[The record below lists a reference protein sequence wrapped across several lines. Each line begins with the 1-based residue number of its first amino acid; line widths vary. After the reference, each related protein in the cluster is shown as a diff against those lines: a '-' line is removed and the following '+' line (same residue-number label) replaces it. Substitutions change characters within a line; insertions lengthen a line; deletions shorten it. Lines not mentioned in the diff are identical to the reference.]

1 LIDTA
6 RHHVAAAL
14 HPKRRCESRPR
25 LAATTVARMSGA
37 LLVGP
42 GADTARREREVYVD
56 RLSIAARDR
65 PQRRRP
71 FLSPVASRGRRGAE
85 QRALAAVPRSLR
97 RTGIACRGAATVS
110 MLSSAPT
117 TAAIP
122 PRRFR
127 ARSALSAG
135 IWRVAPPLTAPE
147 PPRGSPT
154 SRTPRPER
162 RDAPTGRVE
171 RARRPRVRQ
180 DFNEVKSLGSLS
192 STRPVS
198 TTSAST
204 AKRRRRERTARGRP
218 CSQNVLRALPVRA
231 ERFDGG
237 FPRRAHDGACTG
249 SELFV
254 GGPDTGE
261 SGIYVAPGTSR
272 LKGHF
277 LVDVDD
283 LPMWG
288 FERSPSRRSTSSR
301 PPNRSRRRRGSLA
314 RRTRQS
320 PSGGAHALSR
330 GKTSQAVAESRET
343 A

>member
-1 LIDTA
+1 
-6 RHHVAAAL
+6 
-14 HPKRRCESRPR
+14 
-25 LAATTVARMSGA
+25 MSGA
-37 LLVGP
+37 LLVAP
-42 GADTARREREVYVD
+42 GADTARREREVYVA

-85 QRALAAVPRSLR
+85 QRALAAVPRGLR
-97 RTGIACRGAATVS
+97 RTGIACRGAATAS

-127 ARSALSAG
+127 ARSAPSAG

-204 AKRRRRERTARGRP
+204 DRSAADGSGRP
-218 CSQNVLRALPVRA
+218 AGDPVHRMY
-231 ERFDGG
+231 
-237 FPRRAHDGACTG
+237 
-249 SELFV
+249 S
-254 GGPDTGE
+254 
-261 SGIYVAPGTSR
+261 
-272 LKGHF
+272 
-277 LVDVDD
+277 
-283 LPMWG
+283 
-288 FERSPSRRSTSSR
+288 
-301 PPNRSRRRRGSLA
+301 
-314 RRTRQS
+314 
-320 PSGGAHALSR
+320 ALSR
-330 GKTSQAVAESRET
+330 SEQSGSTAGFRDELTTGPARGPSCSSVALTPANPGSTWRPVRPGSRGTS
-343 A
+343 